1 MSPPRAA
8 VPIDLETNRQV
19 SMALDYRFLVADT
32 GRVVSTNYTEGGAF
46 LSLRALDPDGTTK
59 AQDFR
64 SVYKPW
70 QQQCLI
76 GKAGAPRISLGKDGS
91 IKELPPL
98 ESATTTPQ
106 I

>member
-59 AQDFR
+59 AITTPFR
-64 SVYKPW
+64 SIRSFDISADGRRIVLSGQPNFSTPAGVY
-70 QQQCLI
+70 LI
-76 GKAGAPRISLGKDGS
+76 DV
-91 IKELPPL
+91 PL
-98 ESATTTPQ
+98 
-106 I
+106 